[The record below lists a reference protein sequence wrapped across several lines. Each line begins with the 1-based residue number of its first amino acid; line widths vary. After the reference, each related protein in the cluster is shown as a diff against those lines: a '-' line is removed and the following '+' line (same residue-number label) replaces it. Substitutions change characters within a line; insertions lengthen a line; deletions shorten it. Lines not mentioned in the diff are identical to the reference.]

1 MLKTVLDILDLF
13 FVITFTI
20 ECVMKVVALG
30 VAYFMNSW
38 NLLDFTVVVISLVST
53 GISATSSG
61 SGGGLSALRA
71 LRAVRALRPMRVA
84 ARSEGMKVVVSALF
98 MAVPAIGNVALVG
111 TDG

>member
-1 MLKTVLDILDLF
+1 
-13 FVITFTI
+13 
-20 ECVMKVVALG
+20 MKVVALG
-30 VAYFMNSW
+30 VNYFYNSW

-84 ARSEGMKVVVSALF
+84 ARSEGMKVGRCRFPASKPVLKAPVVLALF
-98 MAVPAIGNVALVG
+98 TI
-111 TDG
+111 TS